1 MLTPELRKILDRIER
16 ALVDAS
22 IRLRVLAVTSREVAA
37 NLEMADTCE
46 KMVSEIG
53 AILDAKEMTK

>member
-1 MLTPELRKILDRIER
+1 MTPELRKILDRIER

-37 NLEMADTCE
+37 NLEMADTCDQ
-46 KMVSEIG
+46 MVKEIG
-53 AILDAKEMTK
+53 KILDEKAPS